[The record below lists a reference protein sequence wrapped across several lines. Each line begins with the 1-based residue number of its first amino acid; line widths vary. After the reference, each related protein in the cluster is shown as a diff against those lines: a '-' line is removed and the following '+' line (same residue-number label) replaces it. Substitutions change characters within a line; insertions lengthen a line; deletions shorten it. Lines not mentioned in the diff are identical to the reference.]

1 MLAVFINVCSK
12 SLLKQFRIKSLKPKI
27 NAKNIFSEKGII
39 VSLQPRKRAFKSF
52 FVNILSYKTISA
64 NATTVD
70 KQWVVI
76 DAANV
81 PLGRVA
87 SVIAVHLRGKHK
99 TNFTP
104 HVDCGDNVIVINAG
118 KVTLSGNK
126 WKQKQYVRHTGYPG
140 GQRSLNA
147 EQLNAKGADRLVEN
161 AVKGMLPKN
170 KLGAALYRNLKV
182 FIEGEHTHEAQKP
195 KTINLNER
203 L

>member
-1 MLAVFINVCSK
+1 MNTL
-12 SLLKQFRIKSLKPKI
+12 
-27 NAKNIFSEKGII
+27 
-39 VSLQPRKRAFKSF
+39 SF
-52 FVNILSYKTISA
+52 KTISA
-64 NATTVD
+64 NVNTVD

-76 DAANV
+76 DAADV

-126 WKQKQYVRHTGYPG
+126 WKQKQYIRHTGYPG

-147 EQLNAKGADRLVEN
+147 EQFNAKGADRLIKN

-182 FIEGEHTHEAQKP
+182 FVGGEHTHESQKP
-195 KTINLNER
+195 KMINLNER